1 MKNIVF
7 AGFVV
12 LVFLVTCCK
21 KESETD
27 DTVIIVEKKN
37 TALFTKQ
44 TATWCG
50 LSGTWGWTLNAEL
63 VPLLEPDAVCIS
75 IYGSGASLFYNKAS
89 AEFCYRFSPGSG
101 WPTFCINAKTQMR
114 DGEKKTSD
122 PMIIKANCVNSIDSF
137 LKSTVIVNSGFKLKI
152 SGENIQIKSRTE
164 FFQDG
169 GDAEYY
175 ICAYLV
181 EESVMG
187 IQKGQ
192 TGTVQ
197 HDNVLRASAHN
208 TTWGERITSSTVAG
222 SVFEHTFIVKTDEVW
237 NLGNLK
243 VFTAIW
249 KKIGPTSYEFVNAN
263 KH

>member
-12 LVFLVTCCK
+12 LVLLFTGCT
-21 KESETD
+21 KES
-27 DTVIIVEKKN
+27 DTGGTQIIVEKKN

-63 VPLLEPDAVCIS
+63 VPLFEPDAICIS
-75 IYGSGASLFYNKAS
+75 MYGSGASLFYNKAS

-101 WPTFCINAKTQMR
+101 WPTFCVNANTQMKN
-114 DGEKKTSD
+114 GGVTTSD
-122 PMIIKANCVNSIDSF
+122 PDIITANCVNAIDSF
-137 LKSTVIVNSGFKLKI
+137 LIAPVICNSGFKLEI
-152 SGENIQIKSRTE
+152 SGENVRIKTRTE

-181 EESVMG
+181 EDSVMG

-192 TGTVQ
+192 IGIVK
-197 HDNVLRASAHN
+197 HDNVLRTSAHS
-208 TTWGERITSSTVAG
+208 TTWGERITSSTTAG
-222 SVFEHTFIVKTDEVW
+222 SVFEHTFIVKTDEAW
-237 NLGNLK
+237 DIDRIK

-249 KKIGPTSYEFVNAN
+249 KKTGTTSYEFVNAN
-263 KH
+263 KL